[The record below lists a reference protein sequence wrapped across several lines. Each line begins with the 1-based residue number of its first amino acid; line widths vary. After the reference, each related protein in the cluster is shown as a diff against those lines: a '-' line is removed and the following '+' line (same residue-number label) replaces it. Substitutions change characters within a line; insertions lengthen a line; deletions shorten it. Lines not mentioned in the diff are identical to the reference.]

1 MLALEGKAGLL
12 SPGPYSLG
20 LKGIPC
26 IEVGLVLSV
35 SEFYSLNV
43 CSVPPPTY
51 GMVSFGDSMSS
62 VTLEDEGSRLEQG
75 DG

>member
-12 SPGPYSLG
+12 CPGPYSLG

-35 SEFYSLNV
+35 SEFYSLSV
-43 CSVPPPTY
+43 CSVPPRY

-62 VTLEDEGSRLEQG
+62 VTLEDEGFRLEQG

>member
-12 SPGPYSLG
+12 SPGPYSLA

-43 CSVPPPTY
+43 CSVPPRY
-51 GMVSFGDSMSS
+51 GMVSLGDSMSS